1 MKDCNPLEAVLAVCL
16 FLDKRTPKEIMGWL
30 YIDRDERFRKEKA
43 LELEELPFHVFF
55 KELGPMYKA
64 RLVQG
69 AMLDCSGEAEG
80 RIFVG
85 RKKKG

>member
-30 YIDRDERFRKEKA
+30 YKDRDNRFRKEKA
-43 LELEELPFHVFF
+43 LEFEELPFHVFF
-55 KELGPMYKA
+55 KKLGPLYKA
-64 RLVQG
+64 RFVQG
-69 AMLDCSGEAEG
+69 AMLDCGGEAEG

-85 RKKKG
+85 SKKKG